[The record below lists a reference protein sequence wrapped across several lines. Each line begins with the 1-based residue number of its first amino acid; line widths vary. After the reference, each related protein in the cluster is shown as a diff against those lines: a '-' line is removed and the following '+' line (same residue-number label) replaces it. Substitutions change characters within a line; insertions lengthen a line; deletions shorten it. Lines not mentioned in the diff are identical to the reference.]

1 MNGVS
6 IALAPFLL
14 GAVIWYELDFYSY
27 ASGVVNQI
35 TADTG
40 RFLEVSIWETRGA
53 VEDDAHT
60 PAKGDA

>member
-1 MNGVS
+1 
-6 IALAPFLL
+6 L